1 MDERGRE
8 RWMREGGRGG
18 REREGEVDERGRER
32 WMREGGR
39 GGESHLVH
47 ITQIKFRLLEE
58 VKGQ

>member
-1 MDERGRE
+1 MDEREREGEMDERGRE
-8 RWMREGGRGG
+8 RWMRE
-18 REREGEVDERGRER
+18 RER

-47 ITQIKFRLLEE
+47 VTQIKFRLLEE